1 MASGNTIESRTEELG
16 RRIAAAMPELIRG
29 RDDIGSETD
38 YAATPLRIYDVDYE
52 KRGKEY
58 SLNVYIDKD
67 GGVNIGDCE
76 AFSRLLSDALDEEDF
91 IPDAY
96 TLVVSSPGLGR
107 KLAKERHYLYSIGEE
122 VELHTYKADEKGNKD
137 HTGILTGYDNGVVTI
152 RTDSGEIG
160 FDRREIAVC
169 RLTLDF

>member
-1 MASGNTIESRTEELG
+1 MASGNAIENRTEELG
-16 RRIAAAMPELIRG
+16 KRIAAAMPELIRERG
-29 RDDIGSETD
+29 DISSEAD
-38 YAATPLRIYDVDYE
+38 YTVTPIRIYDVEYE

-91 IPDAY
+91 IQDAY

-107 KLAKERHYLYSIGEE
+107 KLTKERHFLYSIGEE
-122 VELHTYKADEKGNKD
+122 VELHTYKADGQGNKD
-137 HTGILTGYDNGVVTI
+137 HTGVLVSYDNGVVTI

-160 FDRREIAVC
+160 FDRKEIAVC